1 MDKIKEVP
9 KETIDCIISS
19 PPYWALRDYGTGKW
33 VGGNDPKCE
42 HQEIRRKTRDE
53 RKSNAWMEEKL
64 TEGTFGDELK
74 WKSRTCP
81 TCKAEYVDQQWGM
94 EENFQDYLKKMNSLM
109 QELRRVLKPT
119 GSIWINL
126 GDTYNSSG
134 TKMERN
140 WDGRA
145 KNFDNGKPMITSR
158 DIQTKSRIGI
168 PERFYI
174 NCIDDGWVARNHIP
188 WIKPNAM
195 PSSVQDRFTN
205 KWESVFFFAKKQKYY
220 FNLDNVREKTITELK
235 PGKEKPQGKM
245 NPLFDIPETEKDSNR
260 KMLDVPGQNPHTMH
274 VKREEGMSDY
284 EYQQKG
290 NHQPGG
296 RSHFGT
302 GSDIKNNMLKARAKK
317 ENWQYDDIG
326 SQGQAKSLKER
337 QAYARRV
344 LGKDHDS
351 CLNDPRGKNPGDVF
365 TFEEEPDDSKWRK
378 HFDEKGNCFGCGKHY
393 TKHSVKN
400 RAQGSENR
408 DQRQKD
414 PYVWCN
420 PKGKNPGDVFNEEVK
435 FQKENVYGED
445 KENRSRI
452 MAYYKTEGRKQN
464 ANPNGKNP
472 GDVQYDHSKPY
483 AVVERYGEVI
493 FRRLPAH
500 DDIREYLTKARKE
513 QDITIDYI
521 EEHFGNQAGH
531 HWFEKNGS
539 YPSVSDWLKLKD
551 LLKFDDTFDSQLL
564 SEYAKPAE
572 KQNDPR
578 GKNPGDVFV
587 INTKPFNNAHF
598 ATFNIELPLKILKCA
613 CPQQVCKKCGIPK
626 EAVWKRS
633 SLIDTTDKCELQ
645 IENSQYKLGKSS
657 ALRLSGGG
665 DTFNAWKAENP
676 DKIIGY
682 TDCGCNAGY
691 EPGVVLDPF
700 FGSGTVGV
708 AAEKLGLN
716 WVGIEVNP
724 EYVSDI
730 IKKRLDKHNNER
742 MTEYFG

>member
-1 MDKIKEVP
+1 MDKVKEIP
-9 KETIDCIISS
+9 ENSIDCIISS

-33 VGGNDPKCE
+33 VGGNDPNCK
-42 HQEIRRKTRDE
+42 HDEIRRKTRDE
-53 RKSNAWMEEKL
+53 RKSNAWMEQKL

-81 TCKAEYVDQQWGM
+81 TCKAEFKDQQWGM
-94 EENFQDYLKKMNSLM
+94 EENFQDYLKKMRSLM
-109 QELRRVLKPT
+109 TELRKILKPT
-119 GSIWINL
+119 GSVWINL

-140 WDGRA
+140 WDGRD
-145 KNFDNGKPMITSR
+145 KNFSNGKPMITSS

-205 KWESVFFFAKKQKYY
+205 KWESVFFFAKRQKYY
-220 FNLDNVREKTITELK
+220 FNLDAVREKTITELK
-235 PGKEKPQGKM
+235 PPKEKTRLKM
-245 NPLFDIPETEKDSNR
+245 NPLFDETESQSDR
-260 KMLDVPGQNPHTMH
+260 KMLDVPGQNPHSIH
-274 VKREEGMSDY
+274 VRREQGLIDY
-284 EYQQKG
+284 EEKG
-290 NHQPGG
+290 NHQPEG

-302 GSDIKNNMLKARAKK
+302 GSDIKQNMLKAR
-317 ENWQYDDIG
+317 
-326 SQGQAKSLKER
+326 ER
-337 QAYARRV
+337 
-344 LGKDHDS
+344 K
-351 CLNDPRGKNPGDVF
+351 
-365 TFEEEPDDSKWRK
+365 EEEEQDGSKWRK
-378 HFDEKGNCFGCGKHY
+378 HFDENGNCLGCGKHY
-393 TKHSVKN
+393 SKHSVKN

-414 PYVWCN
+414 DYVWCN
-420 PKGKNPGDVFNEEVK
+420 PKGKNPGDVFNEEL
-435 FQKENVYGED
+435 QYQRDNVYGED
-445 KENRSRI
+445 EGNRSRI

-464 ANPNGKNP
+464 ANPGGKNP

-493 FRRLPAH
+493 FRKLPAH
-500 DDIREYLTKARKE
+500 DDIREYLSEWRRKS
-513 QDITIDYI
+513 DYTIDQI
-521 EEHFGNQAGH
+521 EEEFGNQAGH
-531 HWFEKNGS
+531 HWFEKDGS
-539 YPSVSDWLKLKD
+539 YPNVSDWLKLKE
-551 LLKFDDTFDSQLL
+551 LLKFDDTFDTQLL
-564 SEYAKPAE
+564 SEFAKPAE

-578 GKNPGDVFV
+578 GKNPGDVFI
-587 INTKPFNNAHF
+587 INTRPFNLAHF

-613 CPQQVCKKCGIPK
+613 CPQQVCKKCGVPK
-626 EAVWKRS
+626 EAIWKRS
-633 SLIDTTDKCELQ
+633 SLVDTTDKCELQ

-682 TDCGCNAGY
+682 TNCGCNEGY
-691 EPGVVLDPF
+691 EAGVVLDPF

-716 WVGIEVNP
+716 WIGIEINP

-730 IKKRLDKHNNER
+730 ITKRLDKHKNER
-742 MTEYFG
+742 MSDYFK

>member
-1 MDKIKEVP
+1 MDKIKEIP
-9 KETIDCIISS
+9 ENSIDCIISS

-33 VGGNDPKCE
+33 VGGNDPNCK
-42 HQEIRRKTRDE
+42 HDEIRRKTRDE
-53 RKSNAWMEEKL
+53 RKSNQWMEQKL
-64 TEGTFGDELK
+64 TEGTYGDELK

-81 TCKAEYVDQQWGM
+81 TCKAEFKDQQWGM
-94 EENFQDYLKKMNSLM
+94 EENFQEYLKKMRSLM
-109 QELRRVLKPT
+109 TELRKVLKPT
-119 GSIWINL
+119 GSVWINL

-140 WDGRA
+140 WDGRD
-145 KNFDNGKPMITSR
+145 KNFSNGKPMITSS

-205 KWESVFFFAKKQKYY
+205 KWESVFFFAKRQKYY
-220 FNLDNVREKTITELK
+220 FNLDAVREKTITELK
-235 PGKEKPQGKM
+235 PPKEKTRLKM
-245 NPLFDIPETEKDSNR
+245 NPLFDVPETETDSTR

-290 NHQPGG
+290 NHQPEG

-302 GSDIKNNMLKARAKK
+302 GSDIKQNMLKARQKK
-317 ENWQYDDIG
+317 E
-326 SQGQAKSLKER
+326 
-337 QAYARRV
+337 
-344 LGKDHDS
+344 
-351 CLNDPRGKNPGDVF
+351 
-365 TFEEEPDDSKWRK
+365 EEGSKWRK
-378 HFDEKGNCFGCGKHY
+378 HFDENGNCLGCGKHY
-393 TKHSVKN
+393 SKHSVKN

-414 PYVWCN
+414 DYVWCN
-420 PKGKNPGDVFNEEVK
+420 PKGKNPGDVFNEEL
-435 FQKENVYGED
+435 QYQRDNVYGED
-445 KENRSRI
+445 EGNRSRI

-464 ANPNGKNP
+464 ANPGGKNP

-493 FRRLPAH
+493 FRKLPAH
-500 DDIREYLTKARKE
+500 DDIREYLSECRKKSGY
-513 QDITIDYI
+513 TIDQV
-521 EEHFGNQAGH
+521 EEQFGNQAGH
-531 HWFEKNGS
+531 HWFEKDGS
-539 YPSVSDWLKLKD
+539 YPSVSDWLNLKKLFN
-551 LLKFDDTFDSQLL
+551 FDDTYDVPMLA
-564 SEYAKPAE
+564 EYTKPAE

-587 INTKPFNNAHF
+587 INTRPFNLAHF

-613 CPQQVCKKCGIPK
+613 CPQQVCKKCGVPK
-626 EAVWKRS
+626 EAIWKRS
-633 SLIDTTDKCELQ
+633 SLVDTTDKCELQ

-682 TDCGCNAGY
+682 SKCGCNAGY
-691 EPGVVLDPF
+691 ESGVVLDPF

-716 WVGIEVNP
+716 WIGIEINP
-724 EYVSDI
+724 DYVSDI
-730 IKKRLDKHNNER
+730 ITKRLDKHKNER
-742 MTEYFG
+742 MSDYL